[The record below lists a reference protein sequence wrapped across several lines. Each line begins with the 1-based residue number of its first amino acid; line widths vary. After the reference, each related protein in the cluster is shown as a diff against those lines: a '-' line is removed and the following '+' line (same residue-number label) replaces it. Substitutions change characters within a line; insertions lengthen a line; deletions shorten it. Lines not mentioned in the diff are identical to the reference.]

1 MSIFK
6 LYLQNKKMTLAKTES
21 SAVMI
26 QNKVNVVSSK
36 IEFLSAKK
44 PIFEAKIK
52 EIKASLQNEAAD
64 ATQRRINLFKQ
75 MLKMAKALV
84 VEPKATGSLQ
94 AEFNQKLATLSQHE
108 LELRTFEFDEE
119 GIKRDEEKILEKIR
133 ETEEEKSALA
143 KAVAELEAQ
152 VTQNELDEQAE

>member
-52 EIKASLQNEAAD
+52 EIRHPCRTRQLM
-64 ATQRRINLFKQ
+64 R
-75 MLKMAKALV
+75 LK
-84 VEPKATGSLQ
+84 
-94 AEFNQKLATLSQHE
+94 
-108 LELRTFEFDEE
+108 EE
-119 GIKRDEEKILEKIR
+119 SICSNKC
-133 ETEEEKSALA
+133 
-143 KAVAELEAQ
+143 
-152 VTQNELDEQAE
+152 